1 MEEWPCRQRK
11 QWVPKNGE
19 LLVSG
24 SARVQKTVRKGR
36 LLSFPLRR
44 TLCVSRLRGDSLLNK
59 DEAMISE
66 GEGREA
72 E

>member
-1 MEEWPCRQRK
+1 MPR
-11 QWVPKNGE
+11 NGE
-19 LLVSG
+19 PLVSG
-24 SARVQKTVRKGR
+24 TARAQNTVRKGR

>member
-1 MEEWPCRQRK
+1 MGAKEWRALSQWYSQNAEHSEE
-11 QWVPKNGE
+11 GE
-19 LLVSG
+19 TSEFP
-24 SARVQKTVRKGR
+24 TR
-36 LLSFPLRR
+36 LR
-44 TLCVSRLRGDSLLNK
+44 TLCVSRLRGDSPLNK